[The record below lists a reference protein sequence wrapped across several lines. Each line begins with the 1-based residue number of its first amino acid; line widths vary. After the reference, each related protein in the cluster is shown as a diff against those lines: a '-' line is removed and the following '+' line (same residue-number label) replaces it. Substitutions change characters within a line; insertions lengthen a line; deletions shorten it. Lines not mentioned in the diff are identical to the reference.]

1 MKRLI
6 MVVAVFTSI
15 STVLLSA
22 APAGATALGK
32 NGPIA
37 LRRYLNN
44 AHTYGAIFTIDPN
57 GAGLRQVTHPHQD
70 VLTTDPDSSPDGRWI
85 AYDRVANDSSR
96 IFKIRSDGTDR
107 TNLSGSCTGECL
119 GLDLGPAFSRNG
131 ARIAFTRAAGTCSG
145 VPATDRCLVTVQVMR
160 ADGTHVRRVTQP
172 NATTAIH
179 NRYED
184 NWPQWGPHDRRL
196 VFERRDN
203 NRLLGPDLEAH
214 AIFTVR
220 LDGTGLRRLTPWS
233 LDAAQPDWSPNGHWI
248 LFRSHENG
256 DRQNNLYLVH
266 PDGSDLHRV
275 THTFTGGEP
284 TATWGH
290 ATFSPDGTMITA
302 AHKPGVGKPGN
313 PDVWVMN
320 LDGSGLRDV
329 TRSVIWDSAPD
340 WGPQPD

>member
-1 MKRLI
+1 MRRTITCLAV
-6 MVVAVFTSI
+6 VVAA
-15 STVLLSA
+15 STVLLTVV
-22 APAGATALGK
+22 PAHATAPGK
-32 NGPIA
+32 NGRIA
-37 LRRYLNN
+37 FRRYFNA
-44 AHTYGAIFTIDPN
+44 AHTYGAIFTIDPD
-57 GAGLRQVTHPHQD
+57 GGGLRQVTHPHQG
-70 VLTTDPDSSPDGRWI
+70 VLTTDPDWSPNGRWI
-85 AYDRVANDSSR
+85 AYDRVANDTSR
-96 IFKIRSDGTDR
+96 IYKKRADGTDKM
-107 TNLSGSCTGECL
+107 NLSGSCTGECL
-119 GLDLGPAFSRNG
+119 SDLGPAFSRNG
-131 ARIAFTRAAGTCSG
+131 ARIAFTRGAGTCTG
-145 VPATDRCLVTVQVMR
+145 EPGDRCLVTVQVRR

-172 NATTAIH
+172 DATTAIH

-184 NWPQWGPHDRRL
+184 NWPQWGPHDRRIA
-196 VFERRDN
+196 FERRDN
-203 NRLLGPDLEAH
+203 NRLLGPDLQAH

-220 LDGTGLRRLTPWS
+220 LDGTHLRRLTPWR
-233 LDAAQPDWSPNGHWI
+233 LDAAQPDWSPNGRWI

-302 AHKPGVGKPGN
+302 SHKPGVGKPGN

-329 TRSVIWDSAPD
+329 TNSVIWDSAPD
-340 WGPQPD
+340 WGPRPR

>member
-1 MKRLI
+1 MAHGSR
-6 MVVAVFTSI
+6 T
-15 STVLLSA
+15 TGLLETA
-22 APAGATALGK
+22 AA
-32 NGPIA
+32 
-37 LRRYLNN
+37 
-44 AHTYGAIFTIDPN
+44 
-57 GAGLRQVTHPHQD
+57 
-70 VLTTDPDSSPDGRWI
+70 SSK
-85 AYDRVANDSSR
+85 V
-96 IFKIRSDGTDR
+96 RSDGTDR
-107 TNLSGSCTGECL
+107 TNLTGSCTGECL
-119 GLDLGPAFSRNG
+119 SELGPAFSRNG
-131 ARIAFTRAAGTCSG
+131 ARIAFTRGAGTCSG

-172 NATTAIH
+172 DATTAIH

-184 NWPQWGPHDRRL
+184 NWPQWGPHDRRI

-203 NRLLGPDLEAH
+203 NRLLGPDLQAH

-220 LDGTGLRRLTPWS
+220 PDGTHLRRLTPWR
-233 LDAAQPDWSPNGHWI
+233 LDAAQPDWSPNGRWI

-302 AHKPGVGKPGN
+302 AHKPGVGNPGN

-329 TRSVIWDSAPD
+329 TNSVMWDSAPD
-340 WGPQPD
+340 WAPRMK